1 MGAIS
6 AFFMLAKANPL
17 GAFMRLLPWLILLAA
32 IGYGLYSAYSW
43 AYDNGVADERLKWV
57 SAESKA
63 LKDAVAEV
71 DRLNRKNRQLEAD
84 YQAQDQAMSAK
95 YQLEIQ
101 NVEKN
106 AKRVIA
112 ELRADNIRLRD
123 PYADSIGRA
132 AESRAS
138 EAGSTP
144 GGCIS
149 ETGGELSK
157 ETSEFLIDL
166 AAEADEV
173 VEQLT
178 YTQRLLIECRKRSGA
193 LDPIIQ

>member
-6 AFFMLAKANPL
+6 AFFMLAKAIPL
-17 GAFMRLLPWLILLAA
+17 GALMRLLPWLILLAA

-63 LKDAVAEV
+63 LKASLAEV
-71 DRLNRKNRQLEAD
+71 DRLNRANRALEAE
-84 YQAQDQAMSAK
+84 YQAQDQAKSAK

-132 AESRAS
+132 AESGAS
-138 EAGSTP
+138 EAGITS
-144 GGCIS
+144 GGCAG

-166 AAEADEV
+166 ASEADEV
-173 VEQLT
+173 VEQLS
-178 YTQRLLIECRKRSGA
+178 YTQGLLVECRKRAGA
-193 LDPIIQ
+193 FTPTP

>member
-6 AFFMLAKANPL
+6 AFLTLAKANPL
-17 GAFMRLLPWLILLAA
+17 GLLMRALPYIIAVAA
-32 IGYGLYSAYSW
+32 IVYGLYSAYSW

-63 LKDAVAEV
+63 LKDSIAEV
-71 DRLNRKNRQLEAD
+71 DRLNRENRALEAK
-84 YQAQDQAMSAK
+84 YQAEDQAKSAK

-123 PYADSIGRA
+123 PYANSIGRA
-132 AESRAS
+132 AESGAS

-149 ETGGELSK
+149 ETGGDLSK

-166 AAEADEV
+166 ASEADEV
-173 VEQLT
+173 VEQLS
-178 YTQRLLIECRKRSGA
+178 YTQDLLVECRKRVGA
-193 LDPIIQ
+193 FLLIP